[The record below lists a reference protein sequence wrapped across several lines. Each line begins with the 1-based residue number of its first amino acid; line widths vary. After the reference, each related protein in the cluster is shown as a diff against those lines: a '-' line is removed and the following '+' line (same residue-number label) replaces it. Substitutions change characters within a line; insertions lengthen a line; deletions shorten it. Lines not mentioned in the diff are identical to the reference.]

1 MKAILAAVFC
11 GVFVGALGYEMLN
24 RTRPEVVAGIRR
36 KVADGFGSFFGTDSG
51 LDELDD
57 LDDFESEFND
67 TKIQAAA

>member
-36 KVADGFGSFFGTDSG
+36 KVADGFGSFFGTESG
-51 LDELDD
+51 LNDIDD
-57 LDDFESEFND
+57 LDDFDSEFKD
-67 TKIQAAA
+67 TPVKAAA